1 MDANARH
8 LPRGGRLAA
17 LLVVLAVVLA
27 HGVRPAQAQS
37 SDAALSGLTGATS
50 TDGSTFTGPL
60 GLDPAFD
67 AATTQYTA
75 VVANDV
81 THIQL
86 TPAAS
91 HSGAAVKAGID
102 GTALATVTSGSPSA
116 AISVDVGANA
126 ITVEVTAEDSTTRE
140 YALAVWR
147 LDLASHAAGSLDVSF
162 GGDGKVTS
170 GLASAESKINAVA
183 VQSDGKIVAAGSS
196 MVGSNVDFAV
206 VRYTAAGALD
216 TSFGDGD
223 GLVTT
228 SFGHDGTDT
237 ISAVAVLSDGK
248 ILAAGYAY
256 NGTNL
261 DFALARYTAA
271 GVLDTTFGTGGKV
284 ITPIGSSMDHIRA
297 LAVQSDGKIVVAG
310 NSHNGTNYDFAV
322 ARYTAAGVLDTGF
335 STDGKVTTAIGSGAD
350 TALAVAVQS
359 DGKIVA
365 AGHSHNGTNE
375 DFALVRYTSTG
386 ALDTGFDTDG
396 KVTTTIGSGN
406 ERAHGVAVLTG
417 GEILA
422 GGLSA
427 TPSPS
432 FNDFALV
439 RYTSAGALDTTFGTT
454 SGSTKT
460 GKITHAI
467 GTSGDYGLA
476 MVAQSGGKILVG
488 GYAHVGG
495 SDYDFALARF
505 TALGALDTSFDS
517 DGKVITD
524 MGAGN
529 AEANALAVG
538 PDGEIVLAG
547 FSHNGTHNDF
557 ALVRYTTAGALDT
570 SFDSDGKVTTDAG
583 VGHSYG
589 DGLALQPDGKIV
601 VVGNVGHPTDFGL
614 TRYNPDGT
622 VDLGFGQDGKVITD
636 FNGGA
641 ADFGAAVAVQPDG
654 KIVATGR
661 SNKGAVK
668 DFAVARYNPDG
679 SLDSGFGTGG
689 KVTTDL
695 NSSEDRP
702 YAVAVQPDGKVVVAG
717 YVKVSSTDWD
727 FAMVRY
733 TAAGALDSSFDS
745 DGKVITALTTG
756 NDQIRALAVLSD
768 GKILAAGRIGGDFG
782 VARYTTAGELDATF
796 GGDADNDNTPDGY
809 ITTAVSTG
817 DDAALAIA
825 VQPDGKIVVTGGAFV
840 SGDYDFAVVRYTAAG
855 ALDATFGGDA
865 DNDNTPDGYITTAMS
880 ANRDIPYGLVVQ
892 EDGKIVV
899 AGWAGSTA
907 GGVASTLNFALARYT
922 AAGTLDTEFG
932 TGGKVITAMSAG
944 DDRAY
949 GAVLQGDGKLVAAG
963 LAHSGKAYQVAVARY
978 HLGVRSANADLSALV
993 AEGSTDGNTFTPY
1006 DLSPAFDNDTTDYTA
1021 TVDSTVTSV
1030 RLTPTASHGA
1040 AAVKVGKQATT
1051 LAPVASGSPSA
1062 AIDVDVGDN
1071 AIDVEVTA
1079 QNGATKTYTVTVTRP
1094 GTPLVSLGA
1103 APNPVAEGSAVTI
1116 TATLSAA
1123 LSTSVTIP
1131 VTLSPG
1137 SAETNDYG
1145 SLADITIPS
1154 GSTSGTAAI
1163 TTSQDADADHE
1174 TFTVALGALPNTVAA
1189 GSPDSVTVT
1198 ITDDEAP
1205 SDNADLIALA
1215 AKSSRDGRSFS
1226 ALALAPAFA
1235 PATTRYEA
1243 TVASYVTHV
1252 KLAPTV
1258 ADTATVQAGKP
1269 ERLATVASGSDSPA
1283 IALDAG
1289 HNTILVVVTAED
1301 GTTKWHN
1308 LAVTRGRPPTV
1319 SLIVSPNP
1327 VQEGTP
1333 ITVTAVLSAA
1343 LSSDVTIPLTITR
1356 GSTETG
1362 DIGRLA
1368 GITITAGSTTGTGT
1382 ITTTADTD
1390 ADKEVFAVVVG
1401 RLPPSLGPGG
1411 LPYRV
1416 TVAVTESAPAVV
1428 PGQPFISTITP
1439 GDSALTVEWTFP
1451 RGNPTGYDVQYKTSA
1466 AATWTDATHTGTDRT
1481 ITITGLV
1488 NGMSYDVRVR
1498 ATNANGAGEWS
1509 RRFWGTPE
1517 MPRPPGVP
1525 KRAHHRIEPGD
1536 TELTVSW
1543 ILTAGAPTGYDVEY
1557 RVSTAAAWTDAGH
1570 TGDTRTITITGL
1582 VNGTTYDVRVR
1593 ATNANGA
1600 GEWSTIRQ
1608 GTPQTATS

>member
-8 LPRGGRLAA
+8 FPRGGRLAA
-17 LLVVLAVVLA
+17 LLLVLAVVLA

-50 TDGSTFTGPL
+50 TDGSTFTGTL

-102 GTALATVTSGSPSA
+102 GTALATVTGGSPSA

-147 LDLASHAAGSLDVSF
+147 LDLASHAAGSLDLSF

-170 GLASAESKINAVA
+170 GVSSAESKINAVA

-196 MVGSNVDFAV
+196 TAGTDLDFTV

-216 TSFGDGD
+216 TSFGEGD
-223 GLVTT
+223 GKVTT
-228 SFGHDGTDT
+228 DFGHNDDT
-237 ISAVAVLSDGK
+237 VYGVEVLSDGK
-248 ILAAGYAY
+248 ILAAGYAH
-256 NGTNL
+256 NGTNY

-284 ITPIGSSMDHIRA
+284 ITPIGSGADHIRA
-297 LAVQSDGKIVVAG
+297 MAVQSDGKIVVAG

-322 ARYTAAGVLDTGF
+322 ARYTAAGALDTGF
-335 STDGKVTTAIGSGAD
+335 STDGKVTTAIGSGNE
-350 TALAVAVQS
+350 TAFAVAVQS

-365 AGHSHNGTNE
+365 AGHSHNGTDE
-375 DFALVRYTSTG
+375 DFALVRYTAAG
-386 ALDTGFDTDG
+386 ALDTGFSTDG
-396 KVTTTIGSGN
+396 KVTTAIGSGN
-406 ERAHGVAVLTG
+406 ERAYGVAVLSG

-439 RYTSAGALDTTFGTT
+439 RYTSTGALDTTFGTT

-476 MVAQSGGKILVG
+476 MVAQSDGKILVG
-488 GYAHVGG
+488 GYAHMGG

-505 TALGALDTSFDS
+505 TALGALDTSFDT

-529 AEANALAVG
+529 AEASALAVG

-547 FSHNGTHNDF
+547 FSHNGTHDDF
-557 ALVRYTTAGALDT
+557 ALVRYTTTGALDTGFGASGKVTTAAGFGVDYGYGVALQPDGKIVMVGDVTSGAATDFGLTRYNPDGTVDTGFGTGGKVTTDFNSGATDYGAVVAVQPDGKIVVAGRSNKGTAKDFALARYNPDGSLDTGFGTGGKVTTDFGSGEDRPYAIAVQPDGKIVVAGYAYNGSDNDFALARYTSLGALDT
-570 SFDSDGKVTTDAG
+570 SFDSDGKVTT
-583 VGHSYG
+583 
-589 DGLALQPDGKIV
+589 ALGT
-601 VVGNVGHPTDFGL
+601 GND
-614 TRYNPDGT
+614 R
-622 VDLGFGQDGKVITD
+622 IR
-636 FNGGA
+636 A
-641 ADFGAAVAVQPDG
+641 IAVQSDG
-654 KIVATGR
+654 KIVA
-661 SNKGAVK
+661 A
-668 DFAVARYNPDG
+668 
-679 SLDSGFGTGG
+679 GG
-689 KVTTDL
+689 
-695 NSSEDRP
+695 
-702 YAVAVQPDGKVVVAG
+702 
-717 YVKVSSTDWD
+717 
-727 FAMVRY
+727 
-733 TAAGALDSSFDS
+733 
-745 DGKVITALTTG
+745 
-756 NDQIRALAVLSD
+756 
-768 GKILAAGRIGGDFG
+768 IGGNFG
-782 VARYTTAGELDATF
+782 VARYTTAGALDTTF
-796 GGDADNDNTPDGY
+796 GGDADNNNTPDGY
-809 ITTAVSTG
+809 ITTALSTG
-817 DDAALAIA
+817 DDTALGVAFG
-825 VQPDGKIVVTGGAFV
+825 PGGKIVAAGAAIV
-840 SGDYDFAVVRYTAAG
+840 AGDYDFALARYTTAG
-855 ALDATFGGDA
+855 ALDTTFGGDA
-865 DNDNTPDGYITTAMS
+865 DNNNTPDGYITTAMS
-880 ANRDIPYGLVVQ
+880 SHRDIAYGLVLQ
-892 EDGKIVV
+892 DDGKIVI
-899 AGWAGSTA
+899 AGWAGNTA
-907 GGVASTLNFALARYT
+907 GGAARPLDFALARYT
-922 AAGTLDTEFG
+922 AAGALDTAFG
-932 TGGKVITAMSAG
+932 TGGKVTTGFGPG

-949 GAVLQGDGKLVAAG
+949 GAVLQGDGKVVAAG
-963 LAHSGKAYQVAVARY
+963 FAHSGKTYEFALARY
-978 HLGVRSANADLSALV
+978 HLGPSTDADLSALA
-993 AEGSTDGNTFTPY
+993 AEGSADGNTFTPL
-1006 DLSPAFDNDTTDYTA
+1006 DLSPAFDDDTTAYTA

-1051 LAPVASGSPSA
+1051 LAPVVSGSPSA
-1062 AIDVDVGDN
+1062 AIAVDVGDN

-1198 ITDDEAP
+1198 IRDDEAP

-1226 ALALAPAFA
+1226 TLALAPAFA

-1243 TVASYVTHV
+1243 TVASSVTHV

-1258 ADTATVQAGKP
+1258 ADTATVQVGKP

-1289 HNTILVVVTAED
+1289 HNTILVVVAAED
-1301 GTTKWHN
+1301 GTTKRHN
-1308 LAVTRGRPPTV
+1308 VAVTRGRPPTV

-1343 LSSDVTIPLTITR
+1343 LSSDVTIPLTTTK

-1368 GITITAGSTTGTGT
+1368 GITITGGSTTGTGT

-1390 ADKEVFAVVVG
+1390 ADKEVFAVAVG
-1401 RLPPSLGPGG
+1401 RLPSSLSAGG
-1411 LPYRV
+1411 FPYRATV
-1416 TVAVTESAPAVV
+1416 TITESPPAVV
-1428 PGQPFISTITP
+1428 PGEPFISTITP
-1439 GDSALTVEWTFP
+1439 GDSALTVKWTFP

-1488 NGMSYDVRVR
+1488 NGTSYDVRVR

-1509 RRFWGTPE
+1509 SRFWGTPE
-1517 MPRPPGVP
+1517 IPRPPGVP

-1536 TELTVSW
+1536 TEFTVSW

-1557 RVSTAAAWTDAGH
+1557 RVSTATAWTDAGH
-1570 TGDTRTITITGL
+1570 TGDTRTVTITGL